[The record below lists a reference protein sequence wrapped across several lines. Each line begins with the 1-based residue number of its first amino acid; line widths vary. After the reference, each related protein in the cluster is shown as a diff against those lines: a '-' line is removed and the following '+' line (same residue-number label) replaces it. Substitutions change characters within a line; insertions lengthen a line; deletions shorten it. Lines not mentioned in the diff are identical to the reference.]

1 MSTRQRAVKLKNA
14 LTPDQELSNLLEVKV
29 TQVTPS
35 IAEKET
41 TMSQAQV
48 QQAAEVQTK
57 AVETAKEEPSMLA
70 KAGNFLSDHK
80 WKIAAGVGVA
90 AVAATAFVYRNEIG
104 NFISSKVSGESAGG
118 DAFM

>member
-1 MSTRQRAVKLKNA
+1 MATKQRVVKLKNP
-14 LTPDQELSNLLEVKV
+14 LTPDQEMTDLLEVKV

-41 TMSQAQV
+41 IMSQAQNV
-48 QQAAEVQTK
+48 AQAEVQTK
-57 AVETAKEEPSMLA
+57 AVETAKEEPGMLA

-90 AVAATAFVYRNEIG
+90 AAAAAFVYREEIG
-104 NFISSKVSGESAGG
+104 SFIGGKVSGESAGG